1 MHRSLLLAERKPIQM
16 NEPQLYQTFY
26 DMFVLTVPVL
36 EKVLR
41 PWLVYIFLVVGLR
54 LAGKRELAQ
63 LNTFDL
69 IVLLMLSNTVQNA
82 IIGDDNSVTGG
93 VIGATSLL
101 VINYTVIRFLFRR
114 TRLDRFLEGKP
125 TPLIEKGRL
134 LHNNLKRELI
144 TESELKAVAY
154 KQGFRNLKDV
164 ESAILETGGSIA
176 FIGKEPSSMEVR
188 FDEMLQRLDEI
199 SSQLQALQPRAG
211 G

>member
-1 MHRSLLLAERKPIQM
+1 MTDLFSHPTIR
-16 NEPQLYQTFY
+16 
-26 DMFVLTVPVL
+26 DMFLLTVPVL

-69 IVLLMLSNTVQNA
+69 IVLLTLSNTVQNA

-93 VIGATSLL
+93 LIGATSLL
-101 VINYTVIRFLFRR
+101 ALNYMVVRFLFRR
-114 TRLDRFLEGKP
+114 TKLDRFLEGKP

-134 LHNNLKRELI
+134 LHKNLQRELI
-144 TESELKAVAY
+144 TESELKAVAHR
-154 KQGFRNLKDV
+154 QGFRSLKDV
-164 ESAILETGGSIA
+164 ESATLETGGSIA
-176 FIGKEPSSMEVR
+176 FIGKEPSPTEARYEEV
-188 FDEMLQRLDEI
+188 LQRLDEI
-199 SSQLQALQPRAG
+199 SRQLQALQPRG

>member
-1 MHRSLLLAERKPIQM
+1 M

-93 VIGATSLL
+93 VIGAISLL

-134 LHNNLKRELI
+134 LHKNLQRELI

-199 SSQLQALQPRAG
+199 SSQLQALHDLC
-211 G
+211 

>member
-1 MHRSLLLAERKPIQM
+1 M

-134 LHNNLKRELI
+134 LDKNLKRELI